1 MEKISLIAWRRRER
15 KFPETEAQRR
25 ARARER
31 DHDDVPLAYDPCR
44 LEGLSTTS
52 VFELPD
58 LDEELCIDTAD
69 PSDFLALA
77 QSDHDRAQ
85 APEPLA
91 ATCVDI
97 ELTAE
102 QSQLLYSLPL
112 LADATGRGTPPL
124 LFELSQAP
132 AQGRITLQFSLH
144 PKTVPEMISVKE
156 LCHQLK
162 MGRRAVM
169 RLVRRGEL
177 RCYRI
182 ANRYRF
188 AVNDVNHYLDRIAQQ

>member
-15 KFPETEAQRR
+15 KFPETAAQRR

-31 DHDDVPLAYDPCR
+31 NHDDGQFDQDLCR
-44 LEGLSTTS
+44 LQGLSTTS
-52 VFELPD
+52 FFELPG
-58 LDEELCIDTAD
+58 LDGELCSDTVD

-77 QSDHDRAQ
+77 PSDHDRAQ
-85 APEPLA
+85 APKPLA
-91 ATCVDI
+91 ASCVDI

-102 QSQLLYSLPL
+102 QSQLLYALPL
-112 LADATGRGTPPL
+112 LSDATGRDAPPL
-124 LFELSQAP
+124 LFELGQAP

-162 MGRRAVM
+162 VGRRAVM

-188 AVNDVNHYLDRIAQQ
+188 AVNDVNHYLDRNAQQ